1 MATLLFCLWAFACG
15 SVPVGYLI
23 GRARGLDIRQ
33 HGSKNIGATNVGR
46 VLGRRL
52 GFACFGLDALKGFV
66 PVAAFGWFH
75 GVLGRAFVEPV
86 LLWSWLGVM
95 ACAVLGHMYTP
106 WLGFKGGKG
115 VATGFGA
122 LAGVW
127 PVMGVPVFAAFIVWV
142 LVVKAT
148 RYVSL
153 ASMLAACTI
162 PAAVAVFPRCAS
174 ALGFDTR
181 SDEIAWPGVIVGG
194 LLAALVVFKHGANI
208 ARLMAGTEAR
218 VGGGA
223 KARPAGGTPES
234 VR

>member
-1 MATLLFCLWAFACG
+1 MATFLFCLWAFACG

-23 GRARGLDIRQ
+23 GRARGIDIRR
-33 HGSKNIGATNVGR
+33 HGSRNIGATNVGR
-46 VLGRRL
+46 VLGRPL
-52 GFACFGLDALKGFV
+52 GFACFALDALKGFV

-75 GVLGRAFVEPV
+75 AALGRAFVEPA
-86 LLWSWLGVM
+86 LLWAWLGVM

-127 PVMGVPVFAAFIVWV
+127 PIMGVPVLAAFMVWA

-153 ASMLAACTI
+153 ASMLAACII
-162 PAAVAVFPRCAS
+162 PVAVAAFPRCAS
-174 ALGFDTR
+174 GLGFDTR
-181 SDEIAWPGVIVGG
+181 SDQIAWPGVIVGG
-194 LLAALVVFKHGANI
+194 LLAALVVFKHRANI

-218 VGGGA
+218 VGGVP
-223 KARPAGGTPES
+223 KAAGGTPES